1 MRVIITRA
9 ITKLKQKIYK
19 HDLKKQTAQYKTWA
33 VCFFFWM
40 NMTFDFKFLK
50 KIKKAKPIIYIYFI
64 YFNLLFFCVKK
75 KSVVVRL

>member
-19 HDLKKQTAQYKTWA
+19 YDLKKQTAQYKTWA

-40 NMTFDFKFLK
+40 ILTFDFKFLK
-50 KIKKAKPIIYIYFI
+50 KIKKGEAYITFI
-64 YFNLLFFCVKK
+64 LYILIFSSFAC
-75 KSVVVRL
+75 